1 LIWKSNRAEVQYKT
15 GERDKR
21 LFTSLSVLIM
31 AAIGGVSMYLATAR
45 LLPCLRRRTT
55 IYGGY
60 QKSRRVLA
68 ASTEQIERVR
78 NFEDINNERFA
89 KKKKEETEEVKPNV
103 YSNPDEIPDVE
114 EGKKSLN
121 DYFEECKVLIRSN
134 QNGPPRWFSPLD
146 CSSSSPVSP
155 LLLFL
160 PGIDGTGLGLI
171 MHHHKLSKMF
181 NIWCLNIPVKDRTP
195 FPELVKLV
203 ESTVRSENYRSPN
216 KPIYL
221 VGETLGACLALT
233 VAARNPDIDLVLIL
247 SNPATSFSRSAL
259 QPLIPLLDIMK
270 SPMQPLIPMLEIM
283 PDHFPLNPSYL
294 LSLATGSLPQP
305 IGELSQDLVT
315 ISSYLP
321 VLADILPSGT
331 LQWKLDLLKSGA
343 ASANSCLHAIKA
355 QMMILFSGRDQ
366 LLPSQEES
374 KRLRKAFPDSEIRML
389 EESGHFLFLY
399 EYIVSRWIITATGPV
414 MLSTMEDGKV
424 VRGLAGIPS
433 NGPVLFVGY
442 HMLLGIETIP
452 LVAQF
457 LIERDIGVRGIAHP
471 ALFERIKDRTFPE
484 PEPSDFDVLRIM
496 GGVPVSPGNFYK
508 LMSSKSHVLLYPGGA
523 REACHRK
530 GEEYKLFWPEQS
542 EFVRMA
548 ARFGAKIIPFGVVGE
563 DDIAEIILDYNDQMK
578 IPWQREQIESLTKRM
593 SGVRSNASGEVAN
606 QPMHMPWVLPK
617 FPGRFYYYFG
627 KPIETQGM
635 KVELKDRDKSHQL
648 YLHIKSEVERCIA
661 YLKQKREKDPYRNLL
676 SRLIYQATH
685 SSISVSEIPTFD
697 LFD

>member
-1 LIWKSNRAEVQYKT
+1 
-15 GERDKR
+15 
-21 LFTSLSVLIM
+21 M
-31 AAIGGVSMYLATAR
+31 AAIGGVSGYLATAG

-55 IYGGY
+55 IYGEY
-60 QKSRRVLA
+60 QKSRRILA
-68 ASTEQIERVR
+68 VSTEQIERVR
-78 NFEDINNERFA
+78 SFEDINYERFA
-89 KKKKEETEEVKPNV
+89 KKKGETEEVKLKPNL
-103 YSNPDEIPDVE
+103 YSNPDEIPEVE
-114 EGKKSLN
+114 KGKKSLN
-121 DYFEECKVLIRSN
+121 DYFEECKEFIRSN
-134 QNGPPRWFSPLD
+134 QNGPPR
-146 CSSSSPVSP
+146 
-155 LLLFL
+155 
-160 PGIDGTGLGLI
+160 IDGTGLGLI

-181 NIWCLNIPVKDRTP
+181 NIWCLNLPVKDRTP

-203 ESTVRSENYRSPN
+203 ERTVRSESYRSPN
-216 KPIYL
+216 RPIYL
-221 VGETLGACLALT
+221 VGESLGACLALT

-259 QPLIPLLDIMK
+259 QLLIPLLDIMK
-270 SPMQPLIPMLEIM
+270 SPMQPLLPMLEIM
-283 PDHFPLNPSYL
+283 PDQFPLNPSYL

-315 ISSYLP
+315 MSSYLP
-321 VLADILPSGT
+321 VLADILPREA
-331 LQWKLDLLKSGA
+331 LRWKLDLLKSGA

-374 KRLRKAFPDSEIRML
+374 KRLRKAFPDSDIRVL
-389 EESGHFLFLY
+389 EESGHFLFLEDKVDLVTIIKGASFYRRGKHLDYVSDYIPPTPSEFKKIY
-399 EYIVSRWIITATGPV
+399 ESIKWIITATGPV

-457 LIERDIGVRGIAHP
+457 LIERDIGVRGIALP
-471 ALFERIKDRTFPE
+471 ALFERIQDRNP
-484 PEPSDFDVLRIM
+484 PEPSEFDVLRIM
-496 GGVPVSPGNFYK
+496 GGVPVSPRNFYK
-508 LMSSKSHVLLYPGGA
+508 LMSSKSHVLLYPGGT

-548 ARFGAKIIPFGVVGE
+548 ARFGAKIIPFGVAGE

-578 IPWQREQIESLTKRM
+578 IPWQREEIERLTKQIPN
-593 SGVRSNASGEVAN
+593 VRSNASGEVAN
-606 QPMHMPWVLPK
+606 QPMHMPWVVPK

-635 KVELKDRDKSHQL
+635 KVELEDRDKSHEL
-648 YLHIKSEVERCIA
+648 YLHVKSEVERYIA

-685 SSISVSEIPTFD
+685 SSISASQIPTFD
-697 LFD
+697 LSD